1 MHFKSNESKNTREE
15 RKICSEVQENTLQ
28 VNFQSSLHP
37 FFQQRMAAVK
47 LWLEMEI
54 GITGGEEVSV
64 FISPVFYC
72 VMIQNSIYV
81 CGR

>member
-1 MHFKSNESKNTREE
+1 
-15 RKICSEVQENTLQ
+15 
-28 VNFQSSLHP
+28 
-37 FFQQRMAAVK
+37 MAAVK

-72 VMIQNSIYV
+72 VMI
-81 CGR
+81 